1 MKHDAHKPTAAPAA
15 PSATFKAQPP
25 LRAANAGLAG
35 RRYETGAAL
44 QGARAASA
52 APAPEA
58 AGASQL
64 ERACADLRERFG
76 AQLDAGASATG
87 VSAAAAAAM
96 ILAERRLG
104 DGAASSVSLRFE
116 PYAFFQDTGRWLVA
130 THKDQAAEQRAFAE
144 ARAIDPGAAFDAVR
158 MGVAQLSGREAAA
171 AGHASP
177 EAMHAAMAQEPQ
189 TQVSS
194 LFAFIAADAD
204 LRGAL
209 QTEDWRAVAQLR
221 AGPGYGTTGY
231 DDALAAG
238 AELYRRA
245 EKAAGGG
252 DDDQDKPKRTRSK
265 PKA

>member
-1 MKHDAHKPTAAPAA
+1 MKHDAHKPTAVPRARHVTP
-15 PSATFKAQPP
+15 KAQAPV
-25 LRAANAGLAG
+25 RAANPELAG

-44 QGARAASA
+44 RGARDASA
-52 APAPEA
+52 VSAPEPGA
-58 AGASQL
+58 ASQL
-64 ERACADLRERFG
+64 QRACADLRERFG
-76 AQLDAGASATG
+76 AQIDAGAAATG

-104 DGAASSVSLRFE
+104 DAKPGGVPLRFE
-116 PYAFFQDTGRWLVA
+116 PYAFFQETGRWLVA
-130 THKDQAAEQRAFAE
+130 THKDQGAEQRAFAE
-144 ARAIDPGAAFDAVR
+144 ARAIDAGAAFDAVR

-171 AGHASP
+171 AGHESP

-189 TQVSS
+189 VQVSS
-194 LFAFIAADAD
+194 LFAVIAADAD
-204 LRGAL
+204 LREAL
-209 QTEDWRAVAQLR
+209 QAEDWRAVAQLR

-238 AELYRRA
+238 ADLYRRA

-252 DDDQDKPKRTRSK
+252 DDDEDKPKRTRSK